1 MKINPTSFA
10 FAGAITAAI
19 LWTVCALLV
28 WMMPGSMMNTTG
40 SMVHMDMN
48 SSGWVLTPM
57 GFIWGLVVWSIFTG
71 VFAWLLAFIYNR
83 LTGSTNSQ

>member
-19 LWTVCALLV
+19 LWTVCSLLV

-48 SSGWVLTPM
+48 SSGWELTPM